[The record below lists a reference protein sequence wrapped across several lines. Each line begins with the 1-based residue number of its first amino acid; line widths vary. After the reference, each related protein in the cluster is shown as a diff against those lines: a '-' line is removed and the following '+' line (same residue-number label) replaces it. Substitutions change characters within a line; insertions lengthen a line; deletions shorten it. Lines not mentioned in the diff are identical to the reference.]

1 MFFYRTAKLNRLSMH
16 STKTLLAAIVDF
28 DIYLNSDHAFIASIK
43 LLHLDQIL
51 TLGGEEIFS
60 GECCN
65 DSRYF
70 LHFLKRCMAVNQVE
84 KIQDLLGLAVK
95 VQVVNEEIIGISS
108 LAAQDWFFP
117 ITEFNALKQ
126 ITKLR

>member
-1 MFFYRTAKLNRLSMH
+1 
-16 STKTLLAAIVDF
+16 
-28 DIYLNSDHAFIASIK
+28 
-43 LLHLDQIL
+43 
-51 TLGGEEIFS
+51 
-60 GECCN
+60 
-65 DSRYF
+65 
-70 LHFLKRCMAVNQVE
+70 MAVNQVE